1 MVTLTHEAAHA
12 IRQLTE
18 APMADGVRLH
28 AGSRF
33 SRGDAPQVQIE
44 VASGPDV
51 EDTVLEAAGARLYL
65 EPETMR
71 ALDHKVIDADVAGD
85 EPHFT
90 IFEQPDSAA

>member
-1 MVTLTHEAAHA
+1 MVTLTHDAADV

-18 APMADGVRLH
+18 APTADGVRLH

-33 SRGDAPQVQIE
+33 SRGDAPEVQIE
-44 VASGPDV
+44 VAAGPGV

-65 EPETMR
+65 EPGTMR
-71 ALDHKVIDADVAGD
+71 ALDHKVIDADVEDG

-90 IFEQPDSAA
+90 IFEQLD

>member
-18 APMADGVRLH
+18 APTADGVRLH
-28 AGSRF
+28 AARRF
-33 SRGDAPQVQIE
+33 TRGVGPQVQIE
-44 VASGPDV
+44 VAAGPDA

-65 EPETMR
+65 EPETLR
-71 ALDHKVIDADVAGD
+71 ALDRKVIDADTAGD

-90 IFEQPDSAA
+90 IFEQRD